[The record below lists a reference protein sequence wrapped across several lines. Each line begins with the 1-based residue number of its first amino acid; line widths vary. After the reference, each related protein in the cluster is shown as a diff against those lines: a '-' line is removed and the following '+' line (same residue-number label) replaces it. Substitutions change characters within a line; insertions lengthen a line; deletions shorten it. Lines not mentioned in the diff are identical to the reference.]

1 MGTNKRLPLVLG
13 AMTLCVTM
21 LAVLSLFGASR
32 VQGASFGQPRSAPAQ
47 WAPGLGPHVT
57 GTKNAEQ
64 SYNWAGYVDTGPQ
77 FSAASAQWVVPTVQP
92 SPSQLLSSTWVGI
105 DGADNSSLIQ
115 TGTTQQ
121 SSAGDT
127 NYFAWYEIL
136 PAAATPVFSVS
147 PGDQME
153 ASVQKDSSGEW
164 TIAITDVTSDQRF
177 SDQFSYSGPQ
187 SSAEWI
193 EEAPTVG
200 NEVAELAN
208 FGAVPFTNISETPSG
223 STQVAQTPIDMVN
236 SSRNNVIASPCA
248 LANNSFTVIDDTDGA
263 PPSCTST
270 DVSVN
275 PISTTSGDTI
285 TYSTTVTSTA
295 GTPTGTVT
303 FTTGATEL
311 CSTNN
316 LVDGTGSCTAAS
328 APVGSDTITAVYSG
342 DSSFALS
349 GSTATL
355 NVNAVTAPPP
365 TPTPTPTP
373 ASKHGYWLVGSDGGI
388 FTFGSAQFYGSTGN
402 LTLQRPVVGMT
413 LTADRGGYWL
423 VASDG
428 GVFSFGDAGFFGSI
442 PGLRIAPAG
451 STGAGKELNAPI
463 VGMVPSSDG
472 DGYFMVASDGGVFAF
487 GDAKFE
493 GSCPGMGGCS
503 GAAVAV
509 MPDATGNGY
518 WLVTATGN
526 VYPFGDAKSYGSA
539 GAQSVPVTSA
549 VRTPTGQGYWILF
562 ANGTIDAFG
571 DAANLGDPA
580 GETGGLNPATAIFAT
595 SDGGGY
601 WVSSANGTVFAY
613 GDAPNSGGIA
623 GTKLNGSI
631 IAATGF

>member
-1 MGTNKRLPLVLG
+1 MRKRKRLPLVLG
-13 AMTLCVTM
+13 AMTLAVTA
-21 LAVLSLFGASR
+21 LAASSLSGASR
-32 VQGASFGQPRSAPAQ
+32 AQSAASGLPRSVPAQ
-47 WAPGLGPHVT
+47 WAPTFSPHVA
-57 GTKNAEQ
+57 GTTNTEE
-64 SYNWAGYVDTGPQ
+64 SYNWSGYVDTGPL
-77 FSAASAQWVVPTVQP
+77 FSAASAQWVVPAVQP

-115 TGTTQQ
+115 AGTTQA
-121 SSAGDT
+121 SSPGDT

-136 PAAATPVFSVS
+136 PSAAMEVYSVS

-153 ASVQKDSSGEW
+153 ASVQKDSPGEW
-164 TIAITDVTSDQRF
+164 TISITDETSGQSF
-177 SDQFSYSGPQ
+177 SNQFSYSGPQ

-200 NEVAELAN
+200 NEVAALAD
-208 FGAVPFTNISETPSG
+208 FGAVPFTNISETPTS
-223 STQVAQTPIDMVN
+223 SIQVTQTAVDMVN
-236 SSRNNVIASPCA
+236 STRSNVIATPCA
-248 LANNSFTVIDDTDGA
+248 IANTSFSIIDDNDGTPA
-263 PPSCTST
+263 CTST

-275 PISTTSGDTI
+275 PTSTTSGSTI
-285 TYSTTVTSTA
+285 TYSATVTSA
-295 GTPTGTVT
+295 GGTPSGTVT
-303 FTTGATEL
+303 FTTGSTQL
-311 CSTNN
+311 CTTNN
-316 LVDGTGSCTAAS
+316 LVDGTGSCGATS
-328 APVGSDTITAVYSG
+328 APVGDDTITAVYSG
-342 DSSFALS
+342 NSSFVVS

-355 NVNAVTAPPP
+355 NVNAVSTPPP
-365 TPTPTPTP
+365 
-373 ASKHGYWLVGSDGGI
+373 SKHGYWLVGSDGGI

-402 LTLQRPVVGMT
+402 LRLQRPVVGMT

-442 PGLRIAPAG
+442 PGLGIAPAG

-472 DGYFMVASDGGVFAF
+472 GGYFMVASDGGVFAF

-518 WLVTATGN
+518 WLVTATGH
-526 VYPFGDAKSYGSA
+526 VYSFGDAKSYGSA

-571 DAANLGDPA
+571 DASNFGDPV
-580 GETGGLNPATAIFAT
+580 GETGGLNPATAIFAS

-601 WVSSANGTVFAY
+601 WVSSANGTVFSY
-613 GDAPNSGGIA
+613 GDAPNSGGMA

-631 IAATGF
+631 IAGTGF